1 MRLTIPELDYSNGFT
16 TENDIF
22 KRKKLATQLENI
34 ILNAEDDSLVFA
46 IDDEWGNGKTTFL
59 KLWENTINN
68 DKSKKL
74 KIIYFDAFENDFQQ
88 DAFLA
93 IATKIY
99 QLIDDKSLK
108 SRFIEGVKSVGKNF
122 FSIALKS
129 TVAIATGGIVNGT
142 VLESVKDNIQSGISD
157 PIEKYIEDK
166 IISAEDEK
174 DTLEHFKETL
184 RVIAEKEKVIF
195 IIDELDRARPDFS
208 LEILEKIKHV
218 FSTKNFVFILSLNKD
233 QFEKIINKKYGNID
247 SKLYLSKFI
256 NYWFKLPT
264 VGRRLDADNTIEKY
278 SSILYTKL
286 FGDKNN
292 FMPARDIL
300 THLLVRKKASLRDVE
315 RCYTSLTLLA
325 SSTNS
330 RVNEAYQTGLSIVA
344 FLATFEPLAI
354 DRIKNK
360 NITPE
365 EMNKILGI
373 VYSGSLGEEEEDGII
388 NRVVTTELIT
398 AEEYS
403 MLVKQGANNII
414 VSTGIV
420 RQSKIISASI
430 DYLDNMYIE

>member
-1 MRLTIPELDYSNGFT
+1 MRLTIPELDYSDGFT

-46 IDDEWGNGKTTFL
+46 IDDDWGNGKTTFL
-59 KLWENTINN
+59 KLWENSINN

-99 QLIDDKSLK
+99 KLIEDKSLK

-142 VLESVKDNIQSGISD
+142 VLESVKDNIESGISD

-166 IISAEDEK
+166 ITSAEDEK
-174 DTLEHFKETL
+174 ATLEHFKETL
-184 RVIAEKEKVIF
+184 RIIAEKEKVIF

-264 VGRRLDADNTIEKY
+264 VVRRSAPDNTIEKY
-278 SSILYTKL
+278 SSILYTQL

-292 FMPARDIL
+292 FMPAHYIL

-325 SSTNS
+325 SSTS
-330 RVNEAYQTGLSIVA
+330 SKINETYQTGLSIVA
-344 FLATFEPLAI
+344 YLATFNISTIE
-354 DRIKNK
+354 RIKSK
-360 NITPE
+360 NITPVE
-365 EMNKILGI
+365 LNNTLGI
-373 VYSGSLGEEEEDGII
+373 IRPGELGEEEEDDII
-388 NRVVTTELIT
+388 SRVVTTELVT

-403 MLVKQGANNII
+403 RLAKEGFTKVIPSGGM
-414 VSTGIV
+414 S
-420 RQSKIISASI
+420 RQPKIISAAI
-430 DYLDNMYIE
+430 EYLDNLYV